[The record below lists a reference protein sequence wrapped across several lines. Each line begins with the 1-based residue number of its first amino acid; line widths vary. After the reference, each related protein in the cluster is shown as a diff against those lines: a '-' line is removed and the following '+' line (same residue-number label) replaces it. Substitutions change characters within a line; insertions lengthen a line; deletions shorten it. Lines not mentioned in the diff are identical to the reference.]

1 MKQILLLTAISI
13 LLAAF
18 TVKKYSTIDVTQL
31 VVTIPELTTSDLKE
45 KLELDFNNLG
55 GVLGCET
62 SIMTKTLMMKY
73 DDRKVSLDAIQSVF
87 QKWGCTPGEYFYQ
100 KLH

>member
-1 MKQILLLTAISI
+1 MKQFLLLTAISI
-13 LLAAF
+13 LLGAF
-18 TVKKYSTIDVTQL
+18 TVNKYSAIDVTQL

-55 GVLGCET
+55 GVFGCET

-87 QKWGCTPGEYFYQ
+87 QKWGCTPGEYSYQ